1 VRPHG
6 PGEFGELRYTVPADT
21 TLASVSGHRSA
32 RVTGSVPYGTNT
44 ASLFLGGLRAE
55 FFADVGSENRAAS
68 GAIAYAAP
76 SGSTYFRVLME
87 CSGSSTCPQTDSWYR
102 ISQLRIGLLDTF
114 DPAIKDVTGSITSPA
129 AAQSKT
135 VGVST
140 SDRGGGVRT
149 VQFRVDGG
157 AWQDSGS
164 FCSAPYRLR
173 VPCPLARSH
182 SFSIDTRPLPDGD
195 RSVTLRAVDVAG
207 GTSALLGPYRFL
219 VDNKPPTVAGV
230 TVTGTPRDGDELSC
244 TARAEGQSPSTSY
257 AWIRTAPDGTGR
269 TTIPGATSSTL
280 RLGPDDVGMKVLCRA
295 TATDGGGSASAESSP
310 TAAPFADGRTVSAYC
325 SGRPTGRR
333 DPCGDLDGDGR
344 VNREDQDADGD
355 GVESASDPDDL
366 DATRTGLVQ
375 TASYSGGPASAPVA
389 PVRGSGDPAAA
400 AVGSAVNGAGGGSDV
415 LLALGAE
422 RGGSTVV
429 TVPFGQGATFVGRLT
444 NRDGAPV
451 RGARLELASQVRVSG
466 SPLQGGGEAITG
478 EDGRFRAVVPAGP
491 SRVVRVVYRA
501 RPDGLATRTLDVVV
515 KVRAG
520 LRFGLSRRTVRNG
533 RVLRYLGRLQGVAT
547 GGKYVEVQVRAGRE
561 WIEVCSVRTDRRGAF
576 ACRHRFTRTFKR
588 TKYVF
593 RARVLRQRGLP
604 YEPATSRTR
613 AVLVNP

>member
-1 VRPHG
+1 MRRSPILAALVAAVLSGPGAGTAQAGTYVHEPCVGDVDGATYALHGAYITPYTACDENVTGIGVAFPNVRPHG

-195 RSVTLRAVDVAG
+195 RSVTLRA
-207 GTSALLGPYRFL
+207 
-219 VDNKPPTVAGV
+219 
-230 TVTGTPRDGDELSC
+230 
-244 TARAEGQSPSTSY
+244 
-257 AWIRTAPDGTGR
+257 
-269 TTIPGATSSTL
+269 
-280 RLGPDDVGMKVLCRA
+280 
-295 TATDGGGSASAESSP
+295 DGG
-310 TAAPFADGRTVSAYC
+310 R
-325 SGRPTGRR
+325 
-333 DPCGDLDGDGR
+333 
-344 VNREDQDADGD
+344 
-355 GVESASDPDDL
+355 
-366 DATRTGLVQ
+366 
-375 TASYSGGPASAPVA
+375 
-389 PVRGSGDPAAA
+389 
-400 AVGSAVNGAGGGSDV
+400 
-415 LLALGAE
+415 
-422 RGGSTVV
+422 
-429 TVPFGQGATFVGRLT
+429 
-444 NRDGAPV
+444 
-451 RGARLELASQVRVSG
+451 
-466 SPLQGGGEAITG
+466 
-478 EDGRFRAVVPAGP
+478 
-491 SRVVRVVYRA
+491 
-501 RPDGLATRTLDVVV
+501 
-515 KVRAG
+515 
-520 LRFGLSRRTVRNG
+520 
-533 RVLRYLGRLQGVAT
+533 
-547 GGKYVEVQVRAGRE
+547 
-561 WIEVCSVRTDRRGAF
+561 RRG
-576 ACRHRFTRTFKR
+576 HRDA
-588 TKYVF
+588 
-593 RARVLRQRGLP
+593 ARRR
-604 YEPATSRTR
+604 R
-613 AVLVNP
+613 AVLHRPGRGTVALDQLRLDPHGARRDRADDDPGSDLEHPAPGPG